1 VGKIQRSYFRQ
12 VSSASLLDVSA
23 GNLQRTLV
31 DESGM
36 IRNQMRTHNRSEI
49 VAVLT
54 RIVLCVH
61 PTRINDMYGR

>member
-1 VGKIQRSYFRQ
+1 VGKIQRSYFRE

-23 GNLQRTLV
+23 GNFQRTLV

-36 IRNQMRTHNRSEI
+36 IRNQMGTHNRSEI